1 MIAFL
6 HNIRSIYN
14 VGSIFRTADA
24 VGIKKLYLCGIT
36 PGPVD
41 KYQQPV
47 QKLTKVSLGAEN
59 SVAWE
64 KVESTTKQITKLKNQ
79 GYKILAVEQ
88 SNHSVPYY
96 QIKPT
101 DDELDKIALVVGKEV
116 GGIDPEILSQAD
128 QILEIPMRGQ
138 KESLNV
144 SVAFGIVTFSLIQ
157 NSHQK

>member
-144 SVAFGIVTFSLIQ
+144 SVAFGIVAFSLIQ